1 MTSVILHK
9 RKNPFSRDL
18 LSGSQDSD
26 DFLLV
31 PTRVSI
37 LSTLYPREVLGL
49 VGVYV
54 RELIRE
60 DLVLEKYIS
69 LESTFIIYLFETT
82 LLTIRLKPSY
92 QPLLG
97 KMSGRRDTYLQFKED
112 GITSSFCVFIL

>member
-1 MTSVILHK
+1 MTSVIPHK

-37 LSTLYPREVLGL
+37 LSTLYPSEVLGL

-69 LESTFIIYLFETT
+69 LESTFII
-82 LLTIRLKPSY
+82 
-92 QPLLG
+92 
-97 KMSGRRDTYLQFKED
+97 
-112 GITSSFCVFIL
+112 